1 MLNRENRLK
10 KNKDFNYIYK
20 NGKYINSSNFTV
32 NYVDTYFKFPK
43 FGISVSK
50 KIGNSVIRSRTKRV
64 MTEIIRLN
72 VNKIVNKNFVIVLKP
87 GFSEQSFSDIE
98 KEFLLVLKKA
108 KLLKEQPN
116 E

>member
-50 KIGNSVIRSRTKRV
+50 KTGNSVVRSRTKRV

-87 GFSEQSFSDIE
+87 SFVEHSYFELE
-98 KEFLLVLKKA
+98 KEFLSVLKTH
-108 KLLKEQPN
+108 KLLKVEPN

>member
-20 NGKYINSSNFTV
+20 NGKYINSSNFTI

-50 KIGNSVIRSRTKRV
+50 KIGNSVMRSRTKRV

-72 VNKIVNKNFVIVLKP
+72 VNRIVNKNFVIVLKP
-87 GFSEQSFSDIE
+87 SFSENSFFELE
-98 KEFLLVLKKA
+98 KEFISSLKKA
-108 KLLKEQPN
+108 KLIKEPN

>member
-20 NGKYINSSNFTV
+20 NGKYINSSNFTL

-43 FGISVSK
+43 FGISVNK

-87 GFSEQSFSDIE
+87 SFASQLFYDLE
-98 KEFLLVLKKA
+98 NEFLSVLKKA
-108 KLLKEQPN
+108 KLLKEPN

>member
-1 MLNRENRLK
+1 MLNKVNRLK
-10 KNKDFNYIYK
+10 KRYQFNYIYK

-32 NYVDTYFKFPK
+32 NYVDTYFRFPK

-50 KIGNSVIRSRTKRV
+50 KLGNSVMRSRTKRV

-72 VNKIVNKNFVIVLKP
+72 IGKIVNKNFVIVLKP
-87 GFSEQSFSDIE
+87 SFALQTYSDLE
-98 KEFLLVLKKA
+98 KEFSTALKKA

>member
-50 KIGNSVIRSRTKRV
+50 KLGNSVMRSRAKRV

-72 VNKIVNKNFVIVLKP
+72 VDKVVNKNFVIVIKP
-87 GFSEQSFSDIE
+87 SFLEKSFFDLE
-98 KEFLLVLKKA
+98 KEFVLVLKKA
-108 KLLKEQPN
+108 KLIKELY

>member
-50 KIGNSVIRSRTKRV
+50 KIGNSVTRSRTKRV

-87 GFSEQSFSDIE
+87 SFAEHNFFDLE
-98 KEFLLVLKKA
+98 KEFMLALTKA
-108 KLLKEQPN
+108 KLIKEPH

>member
-43 FGISVSK
+43 FGVSVSK
-50 KIGNSVIRSRTKRV
+50 KLGNSVMRSRAKRV

-72 VNKIVNKNFVIVLKP
+72 VDKVVNKNFVIVIKP
-87 GFSEQSFSDIE
+87 SFLEKSFFDLE
-98 KEFLLVLKKA
+98 KEFVLVLKKA
-108 KLLKEQPN
+108 KLIKELY